1 MMTAREA
8 TYDALVRDDV
18 VAFEKLLDQQPQ
30 LQTHDRGVF
39 YLVHACNRGRFGI
52 VQALVRR
59 GVDVNAVRDN
69 ENDPEGAVVS
79 AADSGHLEV
88 TRWMLDQGALVNYV
102 VGGKTRCFALT
113 GAVVGGY
120 INVVKLLVERGA
132 DVNATGGRTTPL
144 GYAVGFNQPEIADYL
159 RSVGAKLPDEL
170 PK

>member
-1 MMTAREA
+1 MTPKEA
-8 TYDALVRDDV
+8 IYDALVQGNTTKFDD
-18 VAFEKLLDQQPQ
+18 FLDQNPD
-30 LQTHDRGVF
+30 LWSLDEGVYYLLRAAGRGQ
-39 YLVHACNRGRFGI
+39 YGI
-52 VQALVRR
+52 VQSLIRR
-59 GVDVNAVRDN
+59 GVPINAPTD
-69 ENDPEGAVVS
+69 DLTGPEGAVVG

-88 TRWMLDQGALVNYV
+88 TRWMLDQGALLNHIVS
-102 VGGKTRCFALT
+102 GKTRCFALT

>member
-1 MMTAREA
+1 MTPREA
-8 TYDALVRDDV
+8 TYDAMVRGDV
-18 VAFEKLLDQQPQ
+18 STFEKMVDRHPEEWSHNEGVYYLSAAAGRGQ
-30 LQTHDRGVF
+30 LE
-39 YLVHACNRGRFGI
+39 I

-79 AADSGHLEV
+79 AADSGRLEV
-88 TRWMLDQGALVNYV
+88 THWLVNQGATLNHV
-102 VGGKTRCFALT
+102 VSGKTRCFALT

-120 INVVKLLVERGA
+120 LEVVKLLVARGA

-144 GYAVGFNQPEIADYL
+144 GYAVGFNQPAIADYL

-170 PK
+170 HK

>member
-1 MMTAREA
+1 MNNYEVA
-8 TYDALVRDDV
+8 YNALVKGDLSSFLTIVDQDKTMLSDD
-18 VAFEKLLDQQPQ
+18 D
-30 LQTHDRGVF
+30 
-39 YLVHACNRGRFGI
+39 GI
-52 VQALVRR
+52 VFLHGAARHGRLQLVQEITTR
-59 GVDVNAVRDN
+59 GVDVNSMITPP
-69 ENDPEGAVVS
+69 DPEGAVVS

-120 INVVKLLVERGA
+120 LDVVKLLVERGA

-144 GYAVGFNQPEIADYL
+144 GYAVGFNQPAIADYL

>member
-1 MMTAREA
+1 MTAREA
-8 TYDALVRDDV
+8 TYDALVRGDV
-18 VAFEKLLDQQPQ
+18 ATFDTLLDRHTE
-30 LQTHDRGVF
+30 LWTHDRGVF
-39 YLVHACNRGRFGI
+39 YLSHASTRGQLEI

-59 GVDVNAVRDN
+59 GVDVNAVREN

-88 TRWMLDQGALVNYV
+88 TRWMLDQGALLNHIVS
-102 VGGKTRCFALT
+102 GKTRCLALT

-120 INVVKLLVERGA
+120 LDVVKLLVERGA

-144 GYAVGFNQPEIADYL
+144 GYAVGFNQPTIADYL